1 MADVRHSDGD
11 VAQIALHLLD
21 AVRKTQESLRCVEI
35 WASALTAFSQP
46 VPEYRPDMTYV
57 LRPGSGSETG
67 GCSAGAKKHSGTVRS
82 TNAPRRHS
90 S

>member
-1 MADVRHSDGD
+1 MLNGRDNDGD
-11 VAQIALHLLD
+11 TAQIALHLLD

-46 VPEYRPDMTYV
+46 VPEYHPDMTHI
-57 LRPGSGSETG
+57 LPARPHGETNGHVAG
-67 GCSAGAKKHSGTVRS
+67 GIQERNGK
-82 TNAPRRHS
+82 APSLHS